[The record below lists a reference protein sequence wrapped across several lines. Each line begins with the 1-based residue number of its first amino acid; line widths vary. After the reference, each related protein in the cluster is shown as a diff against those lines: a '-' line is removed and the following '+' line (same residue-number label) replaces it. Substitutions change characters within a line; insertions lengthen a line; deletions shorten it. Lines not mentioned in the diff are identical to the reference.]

1 MLMVSPNAIVCPQ
14 NLRGP
19 ALPERQSAFH
29 IPGAAF

>member
-14 NLRGP
+14 VLRGP

-29 IPGAAF
+29 IPGIVF